1 MNDSGRPRRYGRM
14 RISILLATVPLL
26 AGSFLSAAPPVVI
39 DDLQLTKK
47 LADGI
52 GAFADAKNAT
62 NGETLF
68 KQLQAAPA
76 SAAITLPA
84 DLPPANTY
92 GDRLKSVFAIGSV
105 YKCGKCE
112 HWHPR
117 GVATAWCLTA
127 DGVMVT
133 NYHVFEK
140 ATGDSWGV
148 CGADG
153 TVYRI
158 SAILAASKAGDAA
171 LFKVDAKGLAP
182 LALGDDAP
190 VGEPVSI
197 ISHPNGRLFF
207 QTSGEVARY
216 AKAPRRKGPADTI
229 WMDVTA
235 EYAKGS
241 SGGPVMTREG
251 RVVGMVSNTQS
262 IQYGPPGKK
271 GEPTGP
277 HQMVIR
283 NCVPVSAIRAL
294 TAKEPAKGAS
304 ER

>member
-1 MNDSGRPRRYGRM
+1 MNESGCPRRYGRM

-26 AGSFLSAAPPVVI
+26 AAGFLFAAPPVVI
-39 DDLQLTKK
+39 DDLQLTKN

-52 GAFADAKNAT
+52 GAFADAKTAT
-62 NGETLF
+62 NGEALV

-76 SAAITLPA
+76 SAAITLPT
-84 DLPPANTY
+84 DLPPAKTY
-92 GDRLKSVFAIGSV
+92 EDRLKSVFVIGSV

-117 GVATAWCLTA
+117 GVATAWCLTR
-127 DGVMVT
+127 DGLMVT

-140 ATGDSWGV
+140 ASGDSWGV

-153 TVYRI
+153 KVYRVTGI
-158 SAILAASKAGDAA
+158 VAADKSADAA
-171 LFKVDAKGLAP
+171 VFRVDAKGLVP
-182 LALGDDAP
+182 LALGGDAP

-197 ISHPNGRLFF
+197 ISHPDGRLFF

-241 SGGPVMTREG
+241 SGGPVTTREG

-262 IQYGPPGKK
+262 VQYGPPGKK

-294 TAKEPAKGAS
+294 TTGPAKDAS
-304 ER
+304 GR